1 MKPLFLVITG
11 DGINCERETAFVLE
25 QAGASSKIVHIN
37 DWLVSPELLLS
48 SQGLVFP
55 GGFSFGD
62 ELGSGQLMALKMR
75 YRLSEVLEKYRSM
88 GPKAILGICNGF
100 QILTK
105 LGLLP
110 FGELKAQS
118 VALTRNDHGRF
129 IDRWVELEVNQ
140 ESHSP
145 WCQNLPQTLSMPV
158 RHGEG
163 RLVLASGQEQEQARM
178 LNEKNL
184 VTFRYSEDI
193 NGSFERIAG
202 LCDPSGWVMGLMPH
216 PEAASYSTQFG
227 PRGSTIEKMPSF
239 AIFQSIVTSL
249 KKS

>member
-11 DGINCERETAFVLE
+11 DGINCERESAFVLE
-25 QAGASSKIVHIN
+25 QAGAATKIIHIN
-37 DWLVSPELLLS
+37 DWLESPELVLS
-48 SQGLVFP
+48 SQGLIFP

-62 ELGSGQLMALKMR
+62 ELGSGQVMALKMR
-75 YRLSEVLEKYRSM
+75 YHLSEVLEKYRAQ
-88 GPKAILGICNGF
+88 GPRAILGICNGF

-110 FGELKAQS
+110 FGELQSQS

-140 ESHSP
+140 KSHSP
-145 WCQNLPQTLSMPV
+145 WCQNLPPTLKMPV

-163 RLVLASGQEQEQARM
+163 RLVVNPELQAAI
-178 LNEKNL
+178 NQKNL
-184 VTFRYSEDI
+184 VTFRYCEDI
-193 NGSFERIAG
+193 NGSFDRIAG

-216 PEAASYSTQFG
+216 PEASSFSPQFG
-227 PRGSTIEKMPSF
+227 PIKGEVQTMPCF
-239 AIFQSIVTSL
+239 GLFESIVKSL
-249 KKS
+249 HQA

>member
-25 QAGASSKIVHIN
+25 EAGATTKIVHIN
-37 DWLVSPELLLS
+37 DWLESPELLLS

-75 YRLSEVLEKYRSM
+75 YRLSEVLEQYRQQ

-110 FGELKAQS
+110 FGQIEAQS
-118 VALTRNDHGRF
+118 VALTKNDHGRF
-129 IDRWVELEVNQ
+129 LDRWVELEVNQ
-140 ESHSP
+140 SSHSP
-145 WCQNLPQTLSMPV
+145 WLQNLPKKLSMPV

-163 RLVLASGQEQEQARM
+163 RLVLAPGLENAQAKE
-178 LNEKNL
+178 LADKNL
-184 VTFRYSEDI
+184 VAFRYLEDI
-193 NGSFERIAG
+193 NGSYERIAG
-202 LCDPSGWVMGLMPH
+202 LCDPTGWILGLMPH
-216 PEAASYSTQFG
+216 PEASSYSTQFG
-227 PRGSTIEKMPSF
+227 PGGREIKKMPCF
-239 AIFQSIVTSL
+239 GLFQSVVQSL